1 MTNKEK
7 YKQAFSVL
15 HTSENFSP
23 EVEIMAKLNKIYYY
37 TSQKEKKL
45 NCYYIT
51 IKKEDKEKAHLN
63 DEVDII
69 VENNK
74 IIIKNVDKD

>member
-1 MTNKEK
+1 
-7 YKQAFSVL
+7 
-15 HTSENFSP
+15 
-23 EVEIMAKLNKIYYY
+23 MAKLNKIYYY
-37 TSQKEKKL
+37 TSKKEKKL

-63 DEVDII
+63 NEVDII
-69 VENNK
+69 VENDK